1 MEPERLQRII
11 YKGREIISVD
21 YRHCKEQQLIGL
33 TMRHKEL
40 VLAENKESLFVA
52 NYEHTY
58 GTAAYMKAA
67 KDFTES
73 TRHLVKKGAFLGMTG
88 PKVILLQGI
97 TFFIDVNFKTFSNEV
112 DALEWLVS

>member
-1 MEPERLQRII
+1 MIA
-11 YKGREIISVD
+11 
-21 YRHCKEQQLIGL
+21 L

-40 VLAENKESLFVA
+40 ILSDNKESLFIA

-73 TRHLVKKGAFLGMTG
+73 TKHLVTKGAFLGVTG

-97 TFFIDVNFKTFSNEV
+97 TFFIDVNFKTFSNEH

>member
-1 MEPERLQRII
+1 MSTDRLQRIN

-21 YRHCKEQQLIGL
+21 YRRCNEQQLIAL
-33 TMRHKEL
+33 TMRHKEMIL
-40 VLAENKESLFVA
+40 TENKESLFMA

-58 GTAAYMKAA
+58 GTAGYMKAA

-73 TRHLVKKGAFLGMTG
+73 TRHLVTKGAFLGITG

-97 TFFIDVNFKTFSNEV
+97 TFFIDVNFKTFDNEA
-112 DALEWLVS
+112 DALDWLVS